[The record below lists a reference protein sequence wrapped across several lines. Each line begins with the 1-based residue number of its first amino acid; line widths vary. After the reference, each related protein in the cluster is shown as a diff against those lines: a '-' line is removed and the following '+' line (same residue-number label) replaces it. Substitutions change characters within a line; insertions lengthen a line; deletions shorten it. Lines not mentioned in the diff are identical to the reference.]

1 MYRTHTCGELRLA
14 NKGTETT
21 LAGWVQTVRKF
32 GAITFID
39 LRDRYGITQLLFGEE
54 LNKQLEENPLGREF
68 VLQATGTVNERSNK
82 NPNIPT
88 GDIEIVVTSFKIL
101 NKSAVPPFT
110 IEDKTDGG
118 DDLRMKYRFM
128 DLRRNPVKKNIE
140 LRYAVN
146 RAARNYLHN
155 QGFMDIETPFLIKS
169 TPEGARDFVVPSRM
183 NPGQFYALPQSPQ
196 TFKQLLM
203 VSGYDR
209 YYQIVK
215 CFRDEDLRAD
225 RQPEFTQIDCEM
237 AFVEQEDILNMF
249 EGMVKSIFK
258 DVKGIDY
265 TETVERMTWEDAMW
279 NYGNDKP
286 DIRFDMKVLNLK
298 KPSTVYVDKQDNVV
312 LINGVD
318 FKVFDEAETVVA
330 ISVPGCSEYSRK
342 QTDELTEWVK
352 RPQIGMKGLVFIKVN
367 ADGTYKSS
375 VDKFYS
381 EEKLKAIAEA
391 SNAKAGDLVLI
402 LAGAEERTRKAISD
416 LRMEMATRLGL
427 RKDDEFKLLWVL
439 DFPLFEYDEEGNRWV
454 ARHHPFT
461 SPKPTQIETMINNN
475 PVIENAAEYL
485 KHPYANIKANAYD
498 MVLNGNEIGGGSIRI
513 YQRELQEKM
522 FAALG
527 MDSAEQLHKF
537 GFLLG
542 AFEYGAPPHGGIA
555 FGFDR
560 LCAILGGSESIRD
573 FIAFPKNNSGRD
585 VMLDAP
591 ATIDEKQFEELQIK
605 LNLKG

>member
-1 MYRTHTCGELRLA
+1 MYRTHTCGELRLTDV
-14 NKGTETT
+14 KTTVT

-32 GAITFID
+32 GSITFVD
-39 LRDRYGITQLLFGEE
+39 LRDRYGITQLLFSEA
-54 LNKQLEENPLGREF
+54 LNADLDANPLGREF
-68 VLQATGTVNERSNK
+68 VLQVNGTVNERSSK
-82 NPNIPT
+82 NANIPT
-88 GDIEIVVTSFKIL
+88 GDIEIAVASFKIL
-101 NKSAVPPFT
+101 NKSAVPPFS
-110 IEDKTDGG
+110 IQDDTDGG
-118 DDLRMKYRFM
+118 DELRMKYRFL
-128 DLRRNPVKKNIE
+128 DLRRNIVKKNLE
-140 LRYAVN
+140 LRYAVG
-146 RAARNYLHN
+146 RSARNYLHEN
-155 QGFMDIETPFLIKS
+155 NFLDIETPFLIKS

-183 NPGQFYALPQSPQ
+183 NSGQFYALPQSPQ

-237 AFVEQEDILNMF
+237 CFVEQEDILQTF
-249 EGMVKSIFK
+249 EGLIKRIFK
-258 DVKGIDY
+258 DVKNIDY
-265 TETVERMTWEDAMW
+265 TETVQRMTWEEAMW

-286 DIRFDMKVLNLK
+286 DIRFDIKICNLK
-298 KPSTVYVDKQDNVV
+298 FPAHTFPTKENQSP
-312 LINGVD
+312 LIDGAG
-318 FKVFDEAETVVA
+318 FGVFDDAETVIA
-330 ISVPGCSEYSRK
+330 IAVPGCSDYTRK

-352 RPQIGMKGLVFIKVN
+352 RPQIGMKGLVFIKCN
-367 ADGTYKSS
+367 ADGTFKSS
-375 VDKFYS
+375 VDKFYT
-381 EEKLKAIAEA
+381 EDKLKAIANA
-391 SNAKAGDLVLI
+391 ANAKAGDLILI

-416 LRMEMATRLGL
+416 LRMYMADKLGM
-427 RKDDEFKLLWVL
+427 RKPTDFKLLWVL

-461 SPKPTQIETMINNN
+461 SPKPAQIAEMINNN
-475 PVIENAAEYL
+475 PLIENAADYL
-485 KHPYANIKANAYD
+485 KHPYASIKANAYD

-513 YQRELQEKM
+513 FQRELQEKM

-527 MDSAEQLHKF
+527 MDKEEQQHKF

-560 LCAILGGSESIRD
+560 LCSILGGSESIRD

-585 VMLDAP
+585 VMIDAP
-591 ATIDEKQFEELQIK
+591 STIDAKQFDELQIK
-605 LNLKG
+605 LDLK

>member
-1 MYRTHTCGELRLA
+1 MYRTHTCGELRIGQV
-14 NKGTETT
+14 NEVVS

-32 GAITFID
+32 GAITFVD
-39 LRDRYGITQLLFGEE
+39 LRDRYGITQLLFGED
-54 LNKQLEENPLGREF
+54 LNGALDANPLGREF
-68 VLQATGTVNERSNK
+68 VLQVKGKVQERSSK
-82 NPNIPT
+82 NANIPT
-88 GDIEIVVTSFKIL
+88 GEIEITVNDFVIL

-110 IEDKTDGG
+110 IQDDTDGG
-118 DDLRMKYRFM
+118 DDLRMKYRFL
-128 DLRRNPVKKNIE
+128 DLRRNAVKKNLE

-146 RAARNYLHN
+146 RSARNYLHEN
-155 QGFMDIETPFLIKS
+155 NFMDIETPFLIKS

-249 EGMVKSIFK
+249 EGLVKRVFK
-258 DVKGIDY
+258 DVKNIDY
-265 TETVERMTWEDAMW
+265 TEQVERMTWEDAMW
-279 NYGNDKP
+279 QFGNDKP
-286 DIRFDMKVLNLK
+286 DIRFGMKLSNLK
-298 KPSTVYVDKQDNVV
+298 SAFLKGGIIQATGE
-312 LINGVD
+312 LINGAG
-318 FKVFDEAETVVA
+318 FGVFDNAETVLA
-330 ISVPGCSEYSRK
+330 IAAPGCSEYTRK

-352 RPQIGMKGLVFIKVN
+352 RPQIGMQGLVYIKCN

-375 VDKFYS
+375 VDKFYT
-381 EEKLKAIAEA
+381 EDKLKAIADSA
-391 SNAKAGDLVLI
+391 GAKSGDLVLI
-402 LAGAEERTRKAISD
+402 LAGREERTRKAISD
-416 LRMEMATRLGL
+416 LRLEMGKRLGL
-427 RKDDEFKLLWVL
+427 RNADEYKLLWVM
-439 DFPLFEYDEEGNRWV
+439 DFPLFEYAEEDNRWV

-461 SPKPTQIETMINNN
+461 SPKPDHIEVMINNN
-475 PVIENAAEYL
+475 PLIENADKYL
-485 KHPYANIKANAYD
+485 EHPYSNIKANAYD

-513 YQRELQEKM
+513 YQRPLQEKM

-527 MDSAEQLHKF
+527 MTEEEALHKF

-560 LCAILGGSESIRD
+560 LCSILGGSESIRD

-591 ATIDEKQFEELQIK
+591 SAIDDKQFDELQIK
-605 LNLKG
+605 LNLK